1 MKIASVAEI
10 KSKFSEYINESKK
23 GAVVITKN
31 GRATAVLLSVTSD
44 DQLEQILLSQS
55 LMLKKILDKSEKQI
69 SAGHKT
75 QHKEFWEEINKRH

>member
-10 KSKFSEYINESKK
+10 KSKFSEYINESKR

-31 GRATAVLLSVTSD
+31 GRATAVLLSVNSD

-55 LMLKKILDKSEKQI
+55 IMLKKILDKSEKQI
-69 SAGHKT
+69 AAGHKIK
-75 QHKEFWEEINKRH
+75 HKDFWEELEKS

>member
-55 LMLKKILDKSEKQI
+55 LMLKKII
-69 SAGHKT
+69 
-75 QHKEFWEEINKRH
+75 R

>member
-31 GRATAVLLSVTSD
+31 GKATAVLLSVTSD

-55 LMLKKILDKSEKQI
+55 PMLKKLLDKSEKQI
-69 SAGHKT
+69 SAGNKI
-75 QHKEFWEEINKRH
+75 QHNDFWEEINKRH

>member
-1 MKIASVAEI
+1 MKIASIAEI

-31 GRATAVLLSVTSD
+31 DRATAVLLSVNND

-55 LMLKKILDKSEKQI
+55 IMLRKLLDKSEKQFTTGKKI
-69 SAGHKT
+69 KL
-75 QHKEFWEEINKRH
+75 KDFWEELKKS

>member
-10 KSKFSEYINESKK
+10 KSKFSEYIKESRK

-31 GRATAVLLSVTSD
+31 GRPTAVLLSVTND

-55 LMLKKILDKSEKQI
+55 KMLKNILDKSEKNI
-69 SAGHKT
+69 LSGHKIK
-75 QHKEFWEEINKRH
+75 HKDFWEELDNK

>member
-10 KSKFSEYINESKK
+10 KSKFSEYIKESKK

-44 DQLEQILLSQS
+44 EQLEQIILSQS
-55 LMLKKILDKSEKQI
+55 KMLKNILDKSEKKMLL
-69 SAGHKT
+69 GHKIK
-75 QHKEFWEEINKRH
+75 HDEFWDKLEKQ

>member
-55 LMLKKILDKSEKQI
+55 LMLKKILDKSEKQ
-69 SAGHKT
+69 ARMGR
-75 QHKEFWEEINKRH
+75 INRCNL

>member
-31 GRATAVLLSVTSD
+31 GRATAVLISVTSD
-44 DQLEQILLSQS
+44 DQLEQLLLSQS
-55 LMLKKILDKSEKQI
+55 LMLKKILDKSEKQVA
-69 SAGHKT
+69 SGHKIR
-75 QHKEFWEEINKRH
+75 HKEFWEEIDKRK

>member
-31 GRATAVLLSVTSD
+31 GKPTAVLVSVTSD
-44 DQLEQILLSQS
+44 EQLEQIIFSQS
-55 LMLKKILDKSEKQI
+55 KMLKNILDKSEKNI
-69 SAGHKT
+69 SLGHKIK
-75 QHKEFWEEINKRH
+75 HKDFWEELDNK

>member
-55 LMLKKILDKSEKQI
+55 LMLKKILDKSEKQASI
-69 SAGHKT
+69 SHKIK
-75 QHKEFWEEINKRH
+75 HKDFWEELEKKK